1 MFDSHV
7 HSSFSGDSDMPAET
21 ACETAIKLGLSGIAF
36 TDHLDIDFP
45 DFDVKFLIDFE
56 QYSSVMDEIK
66 SRFESGLKVLKGIEV
81 GIQPHVIEESDETV
95 KKYDFDFVIASIH
108 IIDKL
113 DPYCGKYFENKTSKH
128 QAFMRYLEEVLLSVT
143 KFDNFDVVGHIG
155 YIRRYCS
162 YDDRTL
168 RYTDYSD
175 IVDTILKT
183 AISKGKGIEINTS
196 GFRGDLNSPIPDFD
210 IITRYKELGGE
221 ILTIGSDAHTPE
233 HIALNFPY
241 VKDMLKEIGFKYL
254 THFEKRVPV
263 FDKI

>member
-95 KKYDFDFVIASIH
+95 
-108 IIDKL
+108 
-113 DPYCGKYFENKTSKH
+113 
-128 QAFMRYLEEVLLSVT
+128 
-143 KFDNFDVVGHIG
+143 
-155 YIRRYCS
+155 
-162 YDDRTL
+162 
-168 RYTDYSD
+168 
-175 IVDTILKT
+175 
-183 AISKGKGIEINTS
+183 
-196 GFRGDLNSPIPDFD
+196 
-210 IITRYKELGGE
+210 
-221 ILTIGSDAHTPE
+221 
-233 HIALNFPY
+233 
-241 VKDMLKEIGFKYL
+241 
-254 THFEKRVPV
+254 
-263 FDKI
+263 